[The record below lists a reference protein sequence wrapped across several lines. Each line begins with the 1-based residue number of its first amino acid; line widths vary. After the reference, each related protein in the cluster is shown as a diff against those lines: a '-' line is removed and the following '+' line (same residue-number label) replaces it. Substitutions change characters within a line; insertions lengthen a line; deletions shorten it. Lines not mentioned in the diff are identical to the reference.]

1 MLLKELFTKEYKSDS
16 IFFARSNAC
25 PKMWHYDH
33 VGFIIDSGK
42 QLQMSGHKHN
52 DGVYI
57 TNNITDDI
65 MFPPQ
70 ELKII
75 KLSKPILVPS
85 VNNVNAENCST
96 FVGNV
101 LINSGLSMDSNHLN
115 NIFKNGIS

>member
-1 MLLKELFTKEYKSDS
+1 MTKLIKTSKHS
-16 IFFARSNAC
+16 TKFAN
-25 PKMWHYDH
+25 
-33 VGFIIDSGK
+33 IGK
-42 QLQMSGHKHN
+42 QDML
-52 DGVYI
+52 YI

-75 KLSKPILVPS
+75 KLSKPVLIPS
-85 VNNVNAENCST
+85 LNNVNAENCST

-101 LINSGLSMDSNHLN
+101 LINNGLRMDSNYLN

>member
-1 MLLKELFTKEYKSDS
+1 MLLRELLSKEYKSNS
-16 IFFARSNAC
+16 IFFARSTSC
-25 PKMWHYDH
+25 PKLWYYDH

-42 QLQMSGHKHN
+42 QLQMSGHKHG

-57 TNNITDDI
+57 TNSITEDSN
-65 MFPPQ
+65 FPPQ
-70 ELKII
+70 QLKII
-75 KLSKPILVPS
+75 NLSKPVLVPS

-101 LINSGLSMDSNHLN
+101 LIHNGLNMDSNYLN